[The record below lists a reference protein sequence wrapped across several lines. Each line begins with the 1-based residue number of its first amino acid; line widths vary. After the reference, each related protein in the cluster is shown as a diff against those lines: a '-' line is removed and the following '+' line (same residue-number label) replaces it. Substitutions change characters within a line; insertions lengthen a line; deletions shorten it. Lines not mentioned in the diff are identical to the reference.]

1 MLPRPPHPALPI
13 SLRASLCAGVALVLG
28 CAVGPDY
35 LAPEVSPP
43 DAWHQAIV
51 PGLADGEFSLET
63 WWTHLDDPVLDGLI
77 ERARNGSLGV
87 RDALARIDEAR
98 ARRGIAIGEFFPGVD
113 VGVDYQRSKLS
124 KEVVGPSLD
133 SPSSSYSGG
142 LGASWEVDL
151 FGRIRRSAEAADA
164 ELEASVEDY
173 RDVLVLLFAEVATSY
188 VDVRS
193 LQARIRF
200 AEDNLVIQR
209 ESLEVVQVRNRVG
222 LVGDLDL
229 RQAELNLARTASFIP
244 GLRSR
249 LVAALNRIAVLVG
262 EYPPAIRTELQ
273 DSSPVPVPGDDL
285 LVGLPADV
293 LRQRPDV
300 RSAERQLAA
309 QTARIGVATADLY
322 PRLALLGQIS
332 LDSTTA
338 AAWFTGGA
346 HSWGI
351 GPQLR
356 WNVFDGGRIRS
367 NIQAQEAL
375 ADQAL
380 SFYEQ
385 TLLLAVEEVENALTD
400 FAEERN
406 RYAELERSSEAAGK
420 SVALVKILY
429 RTGLVDFL
437 NVSESERSLFEEQD
451 QLAASQGRVAT
462 NWIGIYRALGGG
474 WQP

>member
-1 MLPRPPHPALPI
+1 
-13 SLRASLCAGVALVLG
+13 
-28 CAVGPDY
+28 
-35 LAPEVSPP
+35 
-43 DAWHQAIV
+43 
-51 PGLADGEFSLET
+51 
-63 WWTHLDDPVLDGLI
+63 
-77 ERARNGSLGV
+77 
-87 RDALARIDEAR
+87 
-98 ARRGIAIGEFFPGVD
+98 
-113 VGVDYQRSKLS
+113 
-124 KEVVGPSLD
+124 
-133 SPSSSYSGG
+133 
-142 LGASWEVDL
+142 
-151 FGRIRRSAEAADA
+151 
-164 ELEASVEDY
+164 
-173 RDVLVLLFAEVATSY
+173 
-188 VDVRS
+188 
-193 LQARIRF
+193 
-200 AEDNLVIQR
+200 
-209 ESLEVVQVRNRVG
+209 VG

-420 SVALVKILY
+420 SVALVKTLY